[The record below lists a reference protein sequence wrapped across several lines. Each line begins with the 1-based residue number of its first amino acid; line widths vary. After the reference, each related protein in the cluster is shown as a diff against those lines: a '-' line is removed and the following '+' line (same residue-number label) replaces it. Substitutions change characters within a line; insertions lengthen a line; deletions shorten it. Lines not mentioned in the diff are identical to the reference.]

1 MASMTM
7 KNTGKVRRDRA
18 PVARRYALE
27 LLPYEEDEG
36 EGFTVLC
43 PSLPGLVTQGAS
55 LQQCL
60 ERAEEAIL
68 LYVEVLNDFDK
79 PIPPSDADDSS
90 RIMISV
96 RLD

>member
-1 MASMTM
+1 M

-18 PVARRYALE
+18 PVARRYNLE

-60 ERAEEAIL
+60 ERAEEAIRCHIAGL
-68 LYVEVLNDFDK
+68 DNFDE

-90 RIMISV
+90 KIMISV